1 MKQKKERK
9 KNGVLSIWIAPGTCC
24 SVTSQEKSCV
34 ISKDGSAE
42 NTVREP
48 NSSKYKVNKPL
59 VLKKNILK
67 GKWLVTII
75 QTFLSYYASW

>member
-1 MKQKKERK
+1 MKKRERRREGRREREK
-9 KNGVLSIWIAPGTCC
+9 GILSAWIASGTCC

-34 ISKDGSAE
+34 ISKHGSAE
-42 NTVREP
+42 NTEKEP
-48 NSSKYKVNKPL
+48 NSSKCEVNKPL

-75 QTFLSYYASW
+75 